1 MHVCWTVI
9 NITKLLSIVFT
20 DIQCQ
25 LIPEKMNI
33 LCTLKDLY
41 FLYRIHFLQENPEF
55 SDAQKRKTF
64 SVHRSLPSFTEH
76 SVHRPLFF
84 GVSGNGSNANKT
96 LVRQKSGHHLSTGFF
111 SRVKCR
117 NIFFGAREVK
127 SSCVGIS
134 IAAIFWREQKERE
147 KTNVWSVIL
156 NFPSV

>member
-64 SVHRSLPSFTEH
+64 SVHRSSFTEH

-96 LVRQKSGHHLSTGFF
+96 LVKQKKAGIICQLGSFLGFNAERDF
-111 SRVKCR
+111 L
-117 NIFFGAREVK
+117 
-127 SSCVGIS
+127 
-134 IAAIFWREQKERE
+134 ERE
-147 KTNVWSVIL
+147 R
-156 NFPSV
+156 